1 MFLIGLGLIV
11 FAVIVLFLMRARPSA
26 AHSINQPFLVSMIA
40 AAISGLIAVGVVMAV
55 AGFTGR

>member
-11 FAVIVLFLMRARPSA
+11 LAVIVLFLLRERPGV
-26 AHSINQPFLVSMIA
+26 AHFINQPFLVSMIA